1 MDLYNANVSARAS
14 RHLRRQEIE
23 SYNQQL
29 DAQQR
34 QKAKFLLDLQSDFD
48 VEAIGRE
55 TRDTTTR
62 GAKGLQLGGTL
73 ATVSADIAADELS
86 LIGASRLPE
95 ADALRGATKGLF
107 GSAEKIN
114 SNYARWRGGIHPN
127 NVPNSF
133 GGATRG
139 AGQSASE
146 IRSAA
151 QLEEATSIARVA
163 EHDGLSLAAKSA
175 NPALKAGASSALKGG
190 EKVSIRS
197 GLKAGTKAGAK
208 GLAKQASPLLNIGFA
223 YQSASKLDEEMDA
236 SGQGFIDT
244 IEEERGLEATADVS
258 QIVSGVAEIGSIGVG
273 AAIGL
278 GLLSVAAAPVV
289 GTLALIGAV
298 AGATSAITGGIDAG
312 LQIDKEQAEADT
324 EIDKKKAEEEAL
336 IPDKPLR
343 GFGSSNIVE
352 GTIAPKL
359 R

>member
-114 SNYARWRGGIHPN
+114 SNYDLF
-127 NVPNSF
+127 SF
-133 GGATRG
+133 EQTLN
-139 AGQSASE
+139 E
-146 IRSAA
+146 AA

-236 SGQGFIDT
+236 SGKGFIDT

-336 IPDKPLR
+336 IPDKALR

>member
-114 SNYARWRGGIHPN
+114 SNYARWRGGAHPN

-151 QLEEATSIARVA
+151 QLEEATSVARVA
-163 EHDGLSLAAKSA
+163 EHDALSLASKSGNA
-175 NPALKAGASSALKGG
+175 ALKAGASSALKGG

-236 SGQGFIDT
+236 SGKGFIDT

-258 QIVSGVAEIGSIGVG
+258 QIVSIGVG